1 MLRIIKADKVN
12 WVVTLEMS
20 KRDLENIV
28 ESVDSMSDKE
38 QKNFIGKPSIRI
50 SRQTEVRLL

>member
-12 WVVTLEMS
+12 WVVTLELS

-28 ESVDSMSDKE
+28 ESVDSMSDK
-38 QKNFIGKPSIRI
+38 
-50 SRQTEVRLL
+50 

>member
-12 WVVTLEMS
+12 WVVKLEMS

-28 ESVDSMSDKE
+28 
-38 QKNFIGKPSIRI
+38 RI
-50 SRQTEVRLL
+50 S